1 MTLAL
6 GDVERAVDLLAE
18 GRGRGTVPARDPYL
32 LFLLEPV
39 YDHPRFR
46 AEVWEHPYLARQE
59 YRTRHGDPP
68 KMAWSAEA
76 VVR

>member
-1 MTLAL
+1 M